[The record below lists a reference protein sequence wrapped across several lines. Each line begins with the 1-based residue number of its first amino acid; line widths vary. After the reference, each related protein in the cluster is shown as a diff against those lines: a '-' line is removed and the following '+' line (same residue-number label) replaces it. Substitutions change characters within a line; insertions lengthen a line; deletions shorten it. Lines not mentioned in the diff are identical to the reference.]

1 MRTLKHITEINPNNI
16 YIKDYIRILESNKR
30 YAVVTFEEVHLTN
43 DYKRLINSKYKF
55 DLVGDINIFELR

>member
-16 YIKDYIRILESNKR
+16 YIKDYIRIMESSKR
-30 YAVVTFEEVHLTN
+30 YAVVTSEEVHLTN